1 MHKLTRHKWPNQ
13 MLTQMLIQL
22 TDPLPERQI
31 LIRNLGRVTRRPEFH
46 QKPLYKNYPSIKETT
61 KNF

>member
-1 MHKLTRHKWPNQ
+1 

-22 TDPLPERQI
+22 TDPLPERQM
-31 LIRNLGRVTRRPEFH
+31 LIRNLGWGTRRQEFL
-46 QKPLYKNYPSIKETT
+46 QKPLYKNYPSIRETT